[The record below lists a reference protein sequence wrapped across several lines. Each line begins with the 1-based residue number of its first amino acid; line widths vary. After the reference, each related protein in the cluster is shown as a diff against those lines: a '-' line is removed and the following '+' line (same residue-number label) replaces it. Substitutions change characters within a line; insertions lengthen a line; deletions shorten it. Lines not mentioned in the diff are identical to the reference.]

1 METTE
6 KIQTI
11 IETITGINDVTI
23 IKREEAGR
31 IITPQEVEDYE
42 TWEASDLK
50 QQLYT
55 QLGKLYYEQATQ
67 E

>member
-11 IETITGINDVTI
+11 IETIKGINEVTI

-31 IITPQEVEDYE
+31 IITQDEVEDYE

-55 QLGKLYYEQATQ
+55 QLGKLYYEQATN